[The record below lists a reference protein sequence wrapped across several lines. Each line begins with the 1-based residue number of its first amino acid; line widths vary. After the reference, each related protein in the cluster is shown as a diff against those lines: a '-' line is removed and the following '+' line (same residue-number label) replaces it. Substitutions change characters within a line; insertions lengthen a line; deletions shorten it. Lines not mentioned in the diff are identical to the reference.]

1 MNRVAAKIAYKPV
14 GLVLGLAASAVS
26 GVVFRQAW
34 KAIAGTDQPPD
45 ARDPAR
51 DWTEVLLAAA
61 LQGAIFALVRAAV
74 DRAGAAGVGHAMGDW
89 PTRDRK
95 PSRVTV
101 PV

>member
-1 MNRVAAKIAYKPV
+1 MT
-14 GLVLGLAASAVS
+14 GWASAGLFFGGRVTAPS
-26 GVVFRQAW
+26 GRRPDGRDEARH
-34 KAIAGTDQPPD
+34 AGPPD
-45 ARDPAR
+45 ARDPTR

-74 DRAGAAGVGHAMGDW
+74 DRAGAAGVGHAVGDW